1 MNDIRWKQ
9 RFENY
14 EKAVGQLE
22 EGIRFFEKDPQDIV
36 KEGVIQRFEF
46 SHELAWKLM
55 RDFLTYEGIVGIIG
69 SRTATREAFNKGII
83 TNGQGWMDMLESR
96 NLTVH
101 TYNKDILTDEFEKI
115 VQIYFPLMKEFL
127 VKMKTFL

>member
-14 EKAVGQLE
+14 EKAVEKLE
-22 EGIRFFEKDPQDIV
+22 EGMRFFEKEPQDIV

-55 RDFLTYEGIVGIIG
+55 KDFLTYEGIIGIMG

-83 TNGQGWMDMLESR
+83 TNGQGWMNMLESR

-101 TYNKDILTDEFEKI
+101 TYNKEILTDEFEKI
-115 VQIYFPLMKEFL
+115 IQVYYPLLKEFCN
-127 VKMKTFL
+127 KMKSFL